1 MRRNNQHG
9 SWPLANQE
17 LFAALQYAGYECK
30 LEWGEGTEAYHS
42 GTHGASVLPDTIR
55 WMWGQRLVSG
65 GGQEARGVGARL

>member
-17 LFAALQYAGYECK
+17 LFAAPYECK
-30 LEWGEGTEAYHS
+30 LEWGEGNHS
-42 GTHGASVLPDTIR
+42 GTHGASVLPDNDPMDVGTAV
-55 WMWGQRLVSG
+55 GLG